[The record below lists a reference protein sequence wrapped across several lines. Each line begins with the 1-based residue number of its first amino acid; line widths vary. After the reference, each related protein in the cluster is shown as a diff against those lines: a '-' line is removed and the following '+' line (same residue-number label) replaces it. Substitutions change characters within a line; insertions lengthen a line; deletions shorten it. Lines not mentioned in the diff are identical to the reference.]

1 MDKIFLRGMR
11 FVAAHG
17 VLPHERVVPQPFVLD
32 LDLGLDLG
40 AAGKED
46 DLAATVSYA
55 EVYDVAA
62 NVMQGETKNLIEALA
77 EGVAEA
83 LLAAFQK
90 LRWVRVTVH
99 KPAAPICGLF
109 SDVGV
114 SITRCR
120 GSS

>member
-62 NVMQGETKNLIEALA
+62 NVMQGETKNLIEAL
-77 EGVAEA
+77 
-83 LLAAFQK
+83 LAAFQK

-99 KPAAPICGLF
+99 KPAAPICGHF

>member
-99 KPAAPICGLF
+99 KPAAPICGHF

>member
-11 FVAAHG
+11 FVAAHA

-77 EGVAEA
+77 EGVAEE

-99 KPAAPICGLF
+99 KPAAPICGHF

>member
-55 EVYDVAA
+55 EVYDVVA

-99 KPAAPICGLF
+99 KPAAPICGYF

>member
-11 FVAAHG
+11 FVATHG

-40 AAGKED
+40 TAGKED

-77 EGVAEA
+77 EGVAEE

-90 LRWVRVTVH
+90 LRWVRVMVH